1 MQNEKL
7 KFKIYNLHFAI
18 FLFLL
23 VIFLFLT
30 GCQRGKADSKKIIVS
45 FDNQTI
51 TLGEFNSLYKDTIAN
66 FGIKDNKEQLNNLKR
81 DLLNQFIEK
90 RLILHEAQA
99 KNILIGDAELND
111 AVEKIK
117 ADYPKERFDE
127 ILKAES
133 LTYDKWKDRI
143 REDLIIK
150 KALTTI
156 VDSQINIPDAELKK
170 YYNTHKGEFDRKEE
184 ARVRQIVVAKEE
196 DAAAIRKEIQSG
208 ADFAKMAQEKS
219 LTPDKAKGGD
229 LGFFAKGGS
238 MPEDFDI
245 VFSLKVNEISKVIK
259 TPYGFHIFKVEE
271 KRPARKISYID
282 AVSEIKALLMQ
293 EKREMR
299 YREWLAELRTKKG
312 VKIDYDVLYE

>member
-1 MQNEKL
+1 MQNKKI
-7 KFKIYNLHFAI
+7 KFPI
-18 FLFLL
+18 LL
-23 VIFLFLT
+23 LLLT
-30 GCQRGKADSKKIIVS
+30 AALYFSGCQRDRVNSKKVLVS

-66 FGIKDNKEQLNNLKR
+66 FGVKDNKEQLNNLKR
-81 DLLNQFIEK
+81 DLLNQLIER

-127 ILKAES
+127 ILKAEN
-133 LTYDKWKDRI
+133 LTYDRWKDRI

-150 KALTTI
+150 KALTSI

-170 YYNTHKGEFDRKEE
+170 YYNTHREEFDRKEE

-196 DAAAIRKEIQSG
+196 EAEGIRKELVSG
-208 ADFAKMAQEKS
+208 ADFAKLAQEKS

-238 MPEDFDI
+238 MPEDFDV
-245 VFSLKVNEISKVIK
+245 VFTLKVSEISKVIK

-282 AVSEIKALLMQ
+282 AVSEIKAILMQ
-293 EKREMR
+293 EKRETR

-312 VKIDYDVLYE
+312 VKIDYAVLYE

>member
-1 MQNEKL
+1 MQSGKL
-7 KFKIYNLHFAI
+7 KFKIYNPHFAI

-23 VIFLFLT
+23 SASLALFS
-30 GCQRGKADSKKIIVS
+30 CQRGKADSKRLLVS

-51 TLGEFNSLYKDTIAN
+51 TLGEFNSLNKDTIAN
-66 FGIKDNKEQLNNLKR
+66 LGIKDNKEQLNNLKR
-81 DLLNQFIEK
+81 DLLNQFIER

-117 ADYPKERFDE
+117 GDYPKERFEE

-150 KALTTI
+150 KALTAI

-170 YYNTHKGEFDRKEE
+170 YYNTHREEFNRKEE

-196 DAAAIRKEIQSG
+196 EALAIRKELLSG
-208 ADFAKMAQEKS
+208 ADFAKLAQEKS

-229 LGFFAKGGS
+229 LGFFAKGSS
-238 MPEDFDI
+238 MPEDFDV
-245 VFSLKVNEISKVIK
+245 VFTLKVGEISKVIK
-259 TPYGFHIFKVEE
+259 TPYGFHIFRVEE
-271 KRPARKISYID
+271 KRPARKVSYID
-282 AVSEIKALLMQ
+282 AVSEIKGILMQ
-293 EKREMR
+293 EKREAR

>member
-7 KFKIYNLHFAI
+7 KFKICNLHFAI
-18 FLFLL
+18 ILFTVFLAA
-23 VIFLFLT
+23 
-30 GCQRGKADSKKIIVS
+30 GCQRGKADAKRALVS

-81 DLLNQFIEK
+81 DLLNQLIEK
-90 RLILHEAQA
+90 RLILHEAQS
-99 KNILIGDAELND
+99 KNILIGDAEMND
-111 AVEKIK
+111 AIEKIK
-117 ADYPKERFDE
+117 TDYPKEKFDE
-127 ILKAES
+127 ILKAEN
-133 LTYDKWKDRI
+133 LTYDKWKERI

-150 KALTTI
+150 KALTSI

-170 YYNTHKGEFDRKEE
+170 YYNTHREEFNRKEE

-196 DAAAIRKEIQSG
+196 EALAIRKELLSG
-208 ADFAKMAQEKS
+208 ADFAKLAQEKS

-238 MPEDFDI
+238 MPEEFDI
-245 VFSLKVNEISKVIK
+245 AFTLKVNEISKVIK

-271 KRPARKISYID
+271 KRPARKINYVD
-282 AVSEIKALLMQ
+282 AVSEIKGILMQ

-312 VKIDYDVLYE
+312 VKIDYEILYE

>member
-1 MQNEKL
+1 MQNKNL
-7 KFKIYNLHFAI
+7 KFSICNLHLAI

-23 VIFLFLT
+23 SASLT
-30 GCQRGKADSKKIIVS
+30 LPGCQRGKADSKKVLVS

-81 DLLNQFIEK
+81 DLLNQLIER
-90 RLILHEAQA
+90 RLIQHEAQA

-150 KALTTI
+150 KALTAI

-170 YYNTHKGEFDRKEE
+170 YYNTHRGEFDRKEE

-196 DAAAIRKEIQSG
+196 EAEAIRKDLVSG
-208 ADFAKMAQEKS
+208 ADFAKLAQEKS
-219 LTPDKAKGGD
+219 LTPDKVKGGD
-229 LGFFAKGGS
+229 LGFFAKGSS
-238 MPEDFDI
+238 MPEDFDV
-245 VFSLKVNEISKVIK
+245 VFTLRVGEISKVIK

-271 KRPARKISYID
+271 KRPARKMSYID
-282 AVSEIKALLMQ
+282 AVSEIKANLMQ

-312 VKIDYDVLYE
+312 VKIDYDALYE

>member
-7 KFKIYNLHFAI
+7 KFKIYNLRFAI

-23 VIFLFLT
+23 VIFPFLP

-111 AVEKIK
+111 AIEKIK

-127 ILKAES
+127 ILKAEN
-133 LTYDKWKDRI
+133 LTHDKWKERI

-196 DAAAIRKEIQSG
+196 DAAAIRKELQSG

-245 VFSLKVNEISKVIK
+245 VFSLKINEISKVIK

-271 KRPARKISYID
+271 KRPARKMSYID

>member
-23 VIFLFLT
+23 IIFLFLT

-81 DLLNQFIEK
+81 DLLNQLIER

-127 ILKAES
+127 ILKAEN
-133 LTYDKWKDRI
+133 LTHDKWKDRI

-196 DAAAIRKEIQSG
+196 DAAAIRKELQSG

>member
-1 MQNEKL
+1 MQNKNL
-7 KFKIYNLHFAI
+7 KFSFCNLHFAI
-18 FLFLL
+18 ILFAVLL
-23 VIFLFLT
+23 AA
-30 GCQRGKADSKKIIVS
+30 GCQRGKADSKKALVS

-51 TLGEFNSLYKDTIAN
+51 TLGEFNSLYKDTIDN
-66 FGIKDNKEQLNNLKR
+66 FGIKDDKEQLNNLKR
-81 DLLNQFIEK
+81 DLLNQLIER

-99 KNILIGDAELND
+99 KNILIDDAELND
-111 AVEKIK
+111 AIEKIK
-117 ADYPKERFDE
+117 ADYPKDRFDE
-127 ILKAES
+127 ILKTEN
-133 LTYDKWKDRI
+133 LTYDKWKARI

-150 KALTTI
+150 NALTAI
-156 VDSQINIPDAELKK
+156 VDSRINIPDAELKK

-196 DAAAIRKEIQSG
+196 EAEAIRKELLSG
-208 ADFAKMAQEKS
+208 ADFAKLAQEKS

-238 MPEDFDI
+238 MPEDFDV
-245 VFSLKVNEISKVIK
+245 VFTLRVGEISKVIK

-271 KRPARKISYID
+271 KRPARKISYIY

-293 EKREMR
+293 EKREVR

-312 VKIDYDVLYE
+312 VKIDYDALYE

>member
-1 MQNEKL
+1 MQNKKI
-7 KFKIYNLHFAI
+7 KFPI
-18 FLFLL
+18 LL
-23 VIFLFLT
+23 LLLAAALYFS
-30 GCQRGKADSKKIIVS
+30 GCQRDRVNSKKALVT

-51 TLGEFNSLYKDTIAN
+51 TLGEFNSLYKDTIVS
-66 FGIKDNKEQLNNLKR
+66 FGVKDNKEQLNNLKK
-81 DLLNQFIEK
+81 DLLNQLIER
-90 RLILHEAQA
+90 RLILHEAEA

-117 ADYPKERFDE
+117 ADYPKERFNE
-127 ILKAES
+127 ILKAEN
-133 LTYDKWKDRI
+133 LTYDRWKDRI

-150 KALTTI
+150 KALTSI

-170 YYNTHKGEFDRKEE
+170 YYNTHRGEFDRKEE

-196 DAAAIRKEIQSG
+196 EALAIRKELLSG
-208 ADFAKMAQEKS
+208 ADFAKLAQEKS

-238 MPEDFDI
+238 MPEDFDV
-245 VFSLKVNEISKVIK
+245 VFTLKVGEISKVVK

-271 KRPARKISYID
+271 KRPARKVNYND
-282 AVSEIKALLMQ
+282 AMPEIKSILKQ
-293 EKREMR
+293 EKRETR
-299 YREWLAELRTKKG
+299 YREWLSELRTKKA

>member
-1 MQNEKL
+1 MQNKNL
-7 KFKIYNLHFAI
+7 KFSIFNLHFVI

-23 VIFLFLT
+23 SASLT
-30 GCQRGKADSKKIIVS
+30 LQGCQRGKADSKKVLVS

-81 DLLNQFIEK
+81 DLLNQLIER
-90 RLILHEAQA
+90 RLIQHEAQA

-150 KALTTI
+150 KTLTAI

-170 YYNTHKGEFDRKEE
+170 YYNTHRGEFDRKEE

-196 DAAAIRKEIQSG
+196 EAEAIRKDLVSG
-208 ADFAKMAQEKS
+208 ADFAKLAQEKS

-229 LGFFAKGGS
+229 LGFFAKGSS
-238 MPEDFDI
+238 MPEDFDV
-245 VFSLKVNEISKVIK
+245 VFTLRVGEISKVIK

-271 KRPARKISYID
+271 KRPARKMSYID
-282 AVSEIKALLMQ
+282 AVSEIKANLMQ

-312 VKIDYDVLYE
+312 VKIDYDALYE